1 MGEREKEEMKRTN
14 SVKLMLAALVAML
27 AMASVCWSAEPPPPV
42 DQNLGIPD
50 SVFNLLDEEDC
61 EYCHN
66 QNPPIAAVDPTYLPD
81 RHHLLIGTAV
91 PSPTAAPNPTVGG
104 GTYECLTCHTMVW
117 NSATSS
123 YSFAPY
129 RDCLLC
135 HSQSGGYTVHHSGAT
150 AQGGDCVAC
159 HGGLVENMGDHTN
172 PTYDTSLVTPWPSDK
187 PNADTNGEGNCN
199 FCHNVVALPGTSATP
214 VLDAASGVMVYTNQ
228 DTHHSTGFGGD
239 SSKCAWCHSQ
249 GSGTPAIRTCEGCHG
264 IKSLHSIQLG
274 LGAATSPGNEGP
286 YKGHIGDQWDC
297 WGCHGNNGISAASV
311 TGAPFNVAVPVLKTV
326 SASSFVEGAKFKVI
340 VYGFSFID
348 STPDGLLESTFQLV
362 NESGE
367 TIPLEILNLTNDT
380 AELVISTDPTDPD
393 SLAVGKYTLTARKAL
408 SGSNPL
414 VLVVKNGFTISSAIH
429 TGTIYNLKGDG
440 LVAAADYE
448 AAELGTRVFVTD
460 VDGNT
465 GECPLVSWTPS
476 DVIVNCDREGSTITV
491 KTLFSQ
497 QAARS
502 EVKRVA
508 PTRILP
514 ARR

>member
-27 AMASVCWSAEPPPPV
+27 AMASVCWSKEPPPPV

-50 SVFNLLDEEDC
+50 SVFNLLTEADC
-61 EYCHN
+61 RACHN

-91 PSPTAAPNPTVGG
+91 PTPTAAPNPTVGG

-135 HSQSGGYTVHHSGAT
+135 HSQSGGYTVHHAGAT

-159 HGGLVENMGDHTN
+159 HGDFVENMGDHTN

-199 FCHNVVALPGTSATP
+199 FCHNVVALPGTSTTP

-239 SSKCAWCHSQ
+239 STKCTWCHSQ
-249 GSGTPAIRTCEGCHG
+249 GSTTPAIRTCEGCHG

-274 LGAATSPGNEGP
+274 LGATTSPGNEGP
-286 YKGHIGDQWDC
+286 YMGHIGDQWDC
-297 WGCHGNNGISAASV
+297 WGCHGNNGVSAASV
-311 TGAPFNVAVPVLKTV
+311 TAYPGGLTTPYIASL
-326 SASSFVEGAKFKVI
+326 SASSFDEGTAATITVA
-340 VYGFSFID
+340 GASFID
-348 STPDGLLESTFQLV
+348 SIEDTVVECDIKLVDGQGNITILEPLSVTNTALEV
-362 NESGE
+362 E
-367 TIPLEILNLTNDT
+367 IPG
-380 AELVISTDPTDPD
+380 
-393 SLAVGKYTLTARKAL
+393 SLAAGTYTLTALKDTVESNRKVIAVT
-408 SGSNPL
+408 PI
-414 VLVVKNGFTISSAIH
+414 FTITSAINN
-429 TGTIYNLKGDG
+429 GNFYDIYGDG
-440 LVAAADYE
+440 LVADADCE
-448 AAELGTRVFVTD
+448 AASLGTTIFITD
-460 VDGNT
+460 VDGNI
-465 GECPLVSWTPS
+465 GECNLVSAT
-476 DVIVNCDREGSTITV
+476 STNVVTECPFPGYKITV
-491 KTLFSQ
+491 KNLFSETN
-497 QAARS
+497 ARS
-502 EVKRVA
+502 IAKEIA
-508 PTRILP
+508 PTPRSSG
-514 ARR
+514 RR